1 MSERADLIAAKER
14 LTKSAAIS
22 TMATSGRSR
31 SYDGHQMQ
39 MVRLEDLRLLL
50 AENSLSEQAYRSVRP
65 ASGEVEALVAEAR
78 ALSLE
83 LRGLS
88 THDAERTLKISARVQ
103 LVLERLATAL
113 DRLNREG
120 R

>member
-50 AENSLSEQAYRSVRP
+50 AENSL
-65 ASGEVEALVAEAR
+65 
-78 ALSLE
+78 
-83 LRGLS
+83 
-88 THDAERTLKISARVQ
+88 
-103 LVLERLATAL
+103 

-120 R
+120 RVRWL

>member
-39 MVRLEDLRLLL
+39 MVRLEDLR
-50 AENSLSEQAYRSVRP
+50 
-65 ASGEVEALVAEAR
+65 GEPNTDLYHRIADEHLQWAAD
-78 ALSLE
+78 
-83 LRGLS
+83 LRYF
-88 THDAERTLKISARVQ
+88 
-103 LVLERLATAL
+103 LATPPGRWVPL
-113 DRLNREG
+113 EPTGFRLSRQ
-120 R
+120 RR